1 MYFIWDMYTTY
12 IKITWQMGFVLDR
25 VVLTCLAKTMKI
37 QYIRQA
43 LPYETLKPMMDLVN
57 F

>member
-1 MYFIWDMYTTY
+1 
-12 IKITWQMGFVLDR
+12 MGFVLDR